1 MILSDKND
9 RTTHVKIGMLYSRI
23 QLAGTSFDLSMQP
36 TMQITQEYPE
46 MSELYG
52 EINERF
58 ADNGQIVQ
66 MLFRVGEPEKK
77 VEHSPRRDVMGLIN

>member
-1 MILSDKND
+1 
-9 RTTHVKIGMLYSRI
+9 
-23 QLAGTSFDLSMQP
+23 
-36 TMQITQEYPE
+36 